1 MALFV
6 YLGVCRVTLEN
17 RPVEC
22 RDSSVC
28 LSLLGCFPRTQ
39 EALNITLAKGR
50 ERKKIYTIAN
60 HSRRMLG
67 LRSRS
72 QGGGTKSRRRR
83 AALFDARFL
92 SVALEMGDGNTK
104 N

>member
-39 EALNITLAKGR
+39 EALNITLVKGR
-50 ERKKIYTIAN
+50 ERKKIYTITN

-67 LRSRS
+67 LQSRSR
-72 QGGGTKSRRRR
+72 GGGRK
-83 AALFDARFL
+83 AEEDI
-92 SVALEMGDGNTK
+92 
-104 N
+104 